1 VFELLETAEAAGYLL
16 GFWGFLF
23 SSRYRAQV
31 LARWRAADLG
41 TRARLGLDGIISTTI
56 GLGVPAVILWVVLI

>member
-1 VFELLETAEAAGYLL
+1 VLELLETAETAGYLL

-31 LARWRAADLG
+31 LARWRAAG
-41 TRARLGLDGIISTTI
+41 PSRRAQLGLEGAISTAI
-56 GLGVPAVILWVVLI
+56 GVGIPAIIIWVVRT